1 MHTYYANKVRH
12 QLQDVLR
19 MTDANPAFVTAWAE
33 AIAYAAR
40 NEGDTLTARR
50 IEHHGVLVDRD
61 GTIYGYTEST
71 PLVGELGSIRWS
83 GYTLTPETCLAIGV
97 SPTRRISA
105 GRDYWFKH
113 PNLAGG
119 RSLAHV
125 KFSEVGMGSALDER
139 GKLRRQ

>member
-1 MHTYYANKVRH
+1 MNPYYANKVRH

-33 AIAYAAR
+33 AIAHAAR
-40 NEGDTLTARR
+40 NESDTLTARR

-61 GTIYGYTEST
+61 GTIYGYAEST
-71 PLVGELGSIRWS
+71 PLVGELGSIRWT

-105 GRDYWFKH
+105 GRGYWFKH

-139 GKLRRQ
+139 GKLRR

>member
-61 GTIYGYTEST
+61 GTIYGMRQKKDTEN
-71 PLVGELGSIRWS
+71 
-83 GYTLTPETCLAIGV
+83 A
-97 SPTRRISA
+97 
-105 GRDYWFKH
+105 
-113 PNLAGG
+113 
-119 RSLAHV
+119 
-125 KFSEVGMGSALDER
+125 
-139 GKLRRQ
+139 